1 MKITAKSST
10 VDVGVQLSGNMMHID
25 SSRVMCNPAASVQ

>member
-10 VDVGVQLSGNMMHID
+10 VDVGVQLMMHID